1 MASHEHHHHMRER
14 LKFLKTPV
22 ADNNSSSHTD
32 HNIDKSGPGEE
43 GVPKLKRYEEPTL
56 LEIFYDL
63 FFAANYTVFS
73 ENREVTNH
81 NSFKAYIGYFCLLWL
96 TWFLVASYD
105 VRFVTDSIFERTARA
120 LQLGVLVGF
129 AVVAPTFD
137 PSNQKSQTMRTM
149 SLILMF
155 SRAVLAVEYAS
166 TLWHVRK
173 YKKCRIPLYVS
184 IGVNI
189 VTMLIYLGITFRF
202 EDNKSSRVFMT
213 WYFISAAEAIFTL
226 ITSSVWPVLSFTESH
241 LMKRLT
247 LITAMILGDGLVNIA
262 KEVVTMVKAPQAWDP
277 LTIGLITAGVATI
290 YFVFLIYFDW
300 LRSSFHLPPIR
311 QLIWTALHLPFH
323 LSLVLFMQAFT
334 QYIIW
339 SKVMNVIN
347 KLTSSYFS
355 DGSDDPSTV
364 ANFTSAQIASYFKNE
379 TNYYFSLYPAKMP
392 QTLQT
397 VNLAIQNISSL
408 PDSLWP
414 QLAKLAQTEDE
425 TTVSDSNQDPAIT
438 FLLSYNSILTSLIN
452 NLFQVF
458 GIDLAKDIIQPTQNI
473 TQNTG
478 NVNAGMLQN
487 KVTTK
492 TWRRYRLVF
501 AYGYI
506 AAGCCLLLMAIMSVI
521 SRTTRWKP
529 WPIIR
534 LIILIILALGTGLI
548 SLLWFTSPKD
558 EDEEFQ
564 TGSEDLC
571 WRYISTPWV
580 LLTIFIVYTTVLVL
594 THIGGNGESLKR
606 AGTFLSFKKKQSYE
620 PVDLPMTP
628 GNSWGSASRKGDHDS
643 RQQDQQGRSESPY
656 ELHRRGGTRTAHS
669 SSERPTSSYDPLKES
684 TEYRGATHV

>member
-1 MASHEHHHHMRER
+1 MPTGYYVGNHTTYG
-14 LKFLKTPV
+14 KFTNTP
-22 ADNNSSSHTD
+22 T
-32 HNIDKSGPGEE
+32 I
-43 GVPKLKRYEEPTL
+43 
-56 LEIFYDL
+56 
-63 FFAANYTVFS
+63 
-73 ENREVTNH
+73 
-81 NSFKAYIGYFCLLWL
+81 
-96 TWFLVASYD
+96 
-105 VRFVTDSIFERTARA
+105 
-120 LQLGVLVGF
+120 
-129 AVVAPTFD
+129 
-137 PSNQKSQTMRTM
+137 
-149 SLILMF
+149 
-155 SRAVLAVEYAS
+155 
-166 TLWHVRK
+166 
-173 YKKCRIPLYVS
+173 
-184 IGVNI
+184 
-189 VTMLIYLGITFRF
+189 
-202 EDNKSSRVFMT
+202 
-213 WYFISAAEAIFTL
+213 
-226 ITSSVWPVLSFTESH
+226 
-241 LMKRLT
+241 
-247 LITAMILGDGLVNIA
+247 
-262 KEVVTMVKAPQAWDP
+262 DP

-364 ANFTSAQIASYFKNE
+364 ADFTSAQIASYFKNE

-392 QTLQT
+392 QTVQT

-492 TWRRYRLVF
+492 TWRRYRLVVSTSISLLLCWCPSLLVTAKYSSAANPSLSQF

-620 PVDLPMTP
+620 PVNLPMTP
-628 GNSWGSASRKGDHDS
+628 GNSWGSVSRKGDHDS